1 MWLIICQSQVQLMII
16 SAKTNYM
23 KSLLTDS
30 PTTGIN
36 SNSIFRN
43 IYGIKQNRMFT
54 IGGPLITFHSVYEM
68 EITLIPRKQDHDEIL
83 TDDDIITRVPEY
95 QDDNIGKLSRK

>member
-1 MWLIICQSQVQLMII
+1 
-16 SAKTNYM
+16 M

-36 SNSIFRN
+36 SKSIFRN

-68 EITLIPRKQDHDEIL
+68 EITLILRIQDHDGIL